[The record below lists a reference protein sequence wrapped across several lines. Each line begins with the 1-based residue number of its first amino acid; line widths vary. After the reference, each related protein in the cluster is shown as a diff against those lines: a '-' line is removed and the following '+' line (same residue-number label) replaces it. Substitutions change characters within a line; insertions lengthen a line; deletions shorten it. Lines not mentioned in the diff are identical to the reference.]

1 MKRIGIIVFGWL
13 ALSTNG
19 FAQNYLDAYRYSADI
34 YSGTARFTG
43 MAGSFGAL
51 GGDFST
57 SSVNPAGLG
66 TFRAN
71 DFSFTPT
78 FSFNNTSSTYLGN
91 KGTDNRFAFGI
102 ANMGLVTTFKNS
114 GQSDKPGLVNFNFA
128 IGYNKLRDYNSNVY
142 TTAINNSSS
151 ITDQFAADANNLTQY
166 YGINSPDVLT
176 MPNPYDSNTDPFNNP
191 HYGSDL
197 WPTIMAW
204 NTFAIDTLNGLF
216 TSPLYGGDAVYQ
228 SNSITTRGSL
238 GEYTL
243 SFAGNVSDKFYF
255 GGTLGIQDLYYSKTT
270 EYTENIVGSSASGFQ
285 NLLYRQTL
293 ETVGS
298 GYNFKLGFI
307 YKPIQSVRIGAAFHT
322 PTFFDLK
329 DSYNSYMS
337 SQFTAGYSDIYSP
350 QGQYDYSLVTPY
362 RFIGSLAY
370 LYQDKL
376 AVNVDYEMVNYPS
389 MRLRNGG
396 DGYSFHSENDQITQ
410 MFKSSNNI
418 RIGAEF
424 HQGALYFRGGYALYG
439 TPYKSGY
446 LNDNS
451 NTTVIAA
458 GIGLRSSTFYMDFA
472 YNNITSKNEYY
483 LYGNENLV
491 KDNNKQNQV
500 VFTLGYRF

>member
-1 MKRIGIIVFGWL
+1 MKRISIIILGLVVFS
-13 ALSTNG
+13 ANG
-19 FAQNYLDAYRYSADI
+19 YSQNFLDAYRYSANI

-78 FSFNNTSSTYLGN
+78 FSFNNATSKYLGN
-91 KGTDNRFAFGI
+91 SGTDNRFAFGI
-102 ANMGLVTTFKNS
+102 GNIGLVTTFRGT
-114 GQSDKPGLVNFNFA
+114 GQSDKTSLVNFNFGV
-128 IGYNKLRDYNSNVY
+128 GYNKLRDYNSNVY
-142 TTAINNSSS
+142 TTALNTTSS
-151 ITDQFAADANNLTQY
+151 ITDQFAADANALVQSYGLT
-166 YGINSPDVLT
+166 SPDMLT
-176 MPNPYDSNTDPFNNP
+176 IPDPYNSNLDPFVN
-191 HYGSDL
+191 YGTGA
-197 WPTIMAW
+197 WPAILAW
-204 NTFAIDTLNGLF
+204 NSFLVDALTDGSF
-216 TSPLYGGDAVYQ
+216 TSPLLVGEAVYQ
-228 SNSITTRGSL
+228 SNSISTKGSL

-255 GGTLGIQDLYYSKTT
+255 GGTIGIQDLYYSKTS
-270 EYTENIVGSSASGFQ
+270 EYTEDIVGSSASGFQ

-307 YKPIQSVRIGAAFHT
+307 YKPIQRLRVGVAFHT

-337 SQFTAGYSDIYSP
+337 SQFDVGYADAYSP
-350 QGQYDYSLVTPY
+350 NGEYDYSLITPY
-362 RFIGSLAY
+362 RFIGSVAY

-376 AVNVDYEMVNYPS
+376 AINVDYERVNYPS
-389 MRLRNGG
+389 MKLRDGG
-396 DGYSFHSENDQITQ
+396 DGYSFHVENNEITQ
-410 MFKSSNNI
+410 TFNASNNI
-418 RIGAEF
+418 RVGAEF
-424 HQGALYFRGGYALYG
+424 HQGALYFRGGYAFYG

-446 LNDNS
+446 YNDNA

-458 GIGLRSSTFYMDFA
+458 GVGLRSSTFYMDFA
-472 YNNITSKNEYY
+472 FNNITSKNESF
-483 LYGNENLV
+483 LYGNQDVV
-491 KDNNKQNQV
+491 KDTYKQNQV